1 MHEDSNFSIFN
12 SQIRRKIYYSK
23 WNFNISL
30 YLIPIENYEQHPFL
44 DFQTLSRTKSFCS
57 SVWAVFVARIYRIS
71 SVCRWWVEE
80 LSFHGIIL
88 ARIKLS
94 PKLFS
99 RFSRISRKLAIR
111 MSRTKS
117 NRWITV
123 HRRKKR
129 DIVALRGS
137 NTRLVLN
144 NILQLVSFFFA
155 FFFYYYLLCV
165 YIYIF

>member
-1 MHEDSNFSIFN
+1 MDE
-12 SQIRRKIYYSK
+12 
-23 WNFNISL
+23 
-30 YLIPIENYEQHPFL
+30 
-44 DFQTLSRTKSFCS
+44 FCS

-80 LSFHGIIL
+80 LSFRGIIL
-88 ARIKLS
+88 ARIKPS

-99 RFSRISRKLAIR
+99 HFSRISRKLAIR

-117 NRWITV
+117 NRWITA

-144 NILQLVSFFFA
+144 NISQLVCFFFFA
-155 FFFYYYLLCV
+155 FFFIVFFVSSINIYY
-165 YIYIF
+165 